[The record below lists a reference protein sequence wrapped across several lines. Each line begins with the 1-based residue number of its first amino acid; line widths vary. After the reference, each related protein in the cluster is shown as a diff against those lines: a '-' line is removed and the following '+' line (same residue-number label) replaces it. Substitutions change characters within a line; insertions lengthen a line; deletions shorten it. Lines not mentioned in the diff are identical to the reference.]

1 MFLINTSEC
10 SIAVDYSCIMQLAVQ
25 HLGGSGFSTNKKH
38 CLVTGHCLFLLAAPI
53 DILLRYVC
61 RMRF

>member
-25 HLGGSGFSTNKKH
+25 LLGGSGFSTNKKH
-38 CLVTGHCLFLLAAPI
+38 CLVTGHCLATLSLG
-53 DILLRYVC
+53 C
-61 RMRF
+61 SH